1 MKYTGRKM
9 EQRWTGCSEELCS
22 SIRSQPILPRV
33 TEGGRPGPVD
43 ACLGSKLPC
52 RPRQKDHKSKG
63 SLGNLVRACSKRMKS
78 ARGSMCEGPGSSLVL
93 PKNCVNVK
101 AK

>member
-22 SIRSQPILPRV
+22 SVRSQPILPRV

-43 ACLGSKLPC
+43 ISMPGVEVTLQVEAEGS
-52 RPRQKDHKSKG
+52 QVQG
-63 SLGNLVRACSKRMKS
+63 
-78 ARGSMCEGPGSSLVL
+78 
-93 PKNCVNVK
+93 
-101 AK
+101 